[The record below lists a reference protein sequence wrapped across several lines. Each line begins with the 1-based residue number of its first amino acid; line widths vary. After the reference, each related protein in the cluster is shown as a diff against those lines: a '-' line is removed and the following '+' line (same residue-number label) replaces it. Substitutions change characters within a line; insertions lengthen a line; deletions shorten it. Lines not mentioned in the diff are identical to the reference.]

1 MTAPMSLR
9 ALATIKGKGIFQRDA
24 NPCRESY
31 ARQEDM
37 SQRVVGLNPGAD
49 EIFYFIE
56 SP

>member
-9 ALATIKGKGIFQRDA
+9 VLATIKGKGIFQRDA

-49 EIFYFIE
+49 
-56 SP
+56 